1 MAATLLDIAKRLNIS
16 IATVSRALNDRPG
29 VGSDLRQRVIGMAN
43 ELGFVPNMAARSLVT
58 SRTQTIGFVIHPFD
72 QPFSSDPFYF
82 PILMAIEVELVTHDY
97 HIMLTSLYSDS
108 PTNLRMVE
116 QSRIDGLIL
125 VGPNLNPQF
134 VTTTLNTGFPVV
146 LVDNKPGH
154 RKVNSVLTDDA
165 GGAYEATLHLTGHG
179 HTRITH
185 IGGPLE
191 WVSSRHRYAGYCAA
205 MRDAGLGN
213 YCRVVHKEATTVATG
228 EQAAAELLDGPEPPT
243 AIFAANDSMAL
254 GVARAAAAR
263 GLNIP
268 KNLALIGFDNIPAT
282 EHFSPPLTTIRIFK
296 EQIGRLAARRIL
308 ELINEPG
315 SPPVE
320 TSVSTE
326 LVIRQSCGCT

>member
-16 IATVSRALNDRPG
+16 VATVSRALNDRRG
-29 VGSDLRQRVIGMAN
+29 VGSDLRQRVIEMAN
-43 ELGFVPNMAARSLVT
+43 ELSFVPNMAARSLVT
-58 SRTQTIGFVIHPFD
+58 SRTQTIGFVIYPFD
-72 QPFSSDPFYF
+72 HPFSSDPFYF

-97 HIMLTSLYSDS
+97 HIMLTSLNSDS

-116 QSRIDGLIL
+116 QSRVDGLIL

-134 VTTTLNTGFPVV
+134 VTTTLNTRFPVV
-146 LVDNKPGH
+146 LVDNKPSH

-165 GGAYEATLHLTGHG
+165 GGAYEATQHLIGHG

-185 IGGPLE
+185 IGGSLE

-205 MRDAGLGN
+205 MRDAGLGDN
-213 YCRVVHKEATTVATG
+213 CRVVHKEATSVATG
-228 EQAAAELLDGPEPPT
+228 ELAAAELLDGPERPT

-254 GVARAAAAR
+254 GAARAAAAR
-263 GLNIP
+263 GLHIP
-268 KNLALIGFDNIPAT
+268 KDLALIGFDNIPAT
-282 EHFSPPLTTIRIFK
+282 EHFSPPLTTVRIFK

-308 ELINEPG
+308 DLINEPG